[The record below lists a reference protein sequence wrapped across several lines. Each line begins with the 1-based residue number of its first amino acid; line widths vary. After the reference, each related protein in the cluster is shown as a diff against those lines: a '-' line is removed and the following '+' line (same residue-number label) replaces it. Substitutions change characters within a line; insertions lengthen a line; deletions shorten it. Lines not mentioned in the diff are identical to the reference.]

1 MQVVKPNL
9 ITSTRTFTRASTAT
23 YYDSSGLLKTAA
35 NDELRI
41 GYNPETLE
49 FEGAVIE
56 AQSTNQF
63 TYSNDFTQS
72 SVWAIT
78 GGSLAGSYV
87 SPTGASNATKFILSN
102 LREQHTITRS
112 ITNSS
117 STPDLDYLVSIYVK
131 AEGHNYIR
139 ISSHNSSFEFDLST
153 GIAYSIIGEIPIIEK
168 LQNGFYRV
176 AINHKM
182 PDSIS
187 LTYRIRLIDSAGNS
201 TFQGDGISGIL
212 IYGAQLEYQKLPTS
226 YIETT
231 SSTATREADV
241 ISGNGLV
248 YTNVANTYPEW
259 SSFSVPYT
267 IGQYVSVGTW
277 TGGSDTAISDT
288 ATGTYLCLASHTSN
302 ASNGPLQSVTNWV
315 RIGPTNQFAV
325 FDTKISS
332 QTTASNEL
340 IFVIKTTSLDTIS
353 ALNINAEK
361 VVVSVSDY
369 AKPNNLLRNL
379 IFNRTEYV
387 SGTESFDWYSYFFFD
402 EDTQKTQVVFSG
414 ITSSAENVV
423 TIRLSSSGSTAIG
436 ISVVG
441 NTKFIGNTQY
451 GITAGI
457 IDYSKKEIDE
467 FGNSSLI
474 VRNYSKRINAK
485 VYLTN
490 ANLNSVQRFLYSIRA
505 TPVLW
510 IASEDIQYSEPLI
523 VYGFYR
529 DFNTE
534 ISYPSAS
541 LCDLTIEG
549 LI

>member
-1 MQVVKPNL
+1 MKVVKPNL

-35 NDELRI
+35 NNELRI

-49 FEGAVIE
+49 FEGAIIE
-56 AQSTNQF
+56 AQGTNQF

-72 SVWAIT
+72 SVWVVT
-78 GGSLAGSYV
+78 GGSLAASYV

-102 LREQHTITRS
+102 LTEQHTISRL
-112 ITNSS
+112 ITSS

-139 ISSHNSSFEFDLST
+139 VSSYSNSFDFDLST
-153 GIAYSIIGEIPIIEK
+153 GVAYSIVGETPIIEK
-168 LQNGFYRV
+168 LQNGFYRI
-176 AINHKM
+176 AINHNT
-182 PDSIS
+182 PDSVY
-187 LTYRIRLIDSAGNS
+187 LTYRIRLIDSAGNT

-212 IYGAQLEYQKLPTS
+212 IYGSQLEYQKLPTS

-231 SSTATREADV
+231 SITATREADV

-248 YTNVANTYPEW
+248 YTNVTNAYPEW
-259 SSFSVPYT
+259 SASSVSYT

-277 TGGSDTAISDT
+277 NGGSDTAISDT
-288 ATGTYLCLASHTSN
+288 TTGTYLCLVSHTSS

-315 RIGPTNQFAV
+315 RTGPTNQFAV

-332 QTTASNEL
+332 QTTAGNEL

-361 VVVSVSDY
+361 VLVAVSDY
-369 AKPNNLLRNL
+369 AKPNNSIRNI

-402 EDTQKTQVVFSG
+402 EDTQKTQIVFSG
-414 ITSSAENVV
+414 IISSAENVITV
-423 TIRLSSSGSTAIG
+423 RLSSSGNTAIG

-441 NTKFIGNTQY
+441 NTKFIGDTQY
-451 GITAGI
+451 GVTSGI

-505 TPVLW
+505 NPVLW